1 MAFYRQ
7 PNWAKTLQKV
17 EPFGAFTR
25 LFVRCKYVTGR
36 AGRPQKLQIWAI
48 TKRQANSPK
57 TWNAVNKSNYQIL
70 LFITRFNRKR
80 PESKNVHWK
89 EEMPKK
95 WSFGQTIWMI
105 LGSTCP
111 SVKFIMKIDHSHH
124 NRCAWWW
131 KMSTMLKLMH
141 WLCGCESLRMQCEI
155 IG

>member
-48 TKRQANSPK
+48 TKKQANSPK
-57 TWNAVNKSNYQIL
+57 TWNAVNKSNYQIYCL
-70 LFITRFNRKR
+70 LPVSTEKGPNQRMSIGKKR
-80 PESKNVHWK
+80 CLKSEVLVKPIG
-89 EEMPKK
+89 
-95 WSFGQTIWMI
+95 WSQVR
-105 LGSTCP
+105 LP
-111 SVKFIMKIDHSHH
+111 SVKFIMKIDYSHH

-131 KMSTMLKLMH
+131 KMCTMLKLMH

>member
-57 TWNAVNKSNYQIL
+57 TWNAVNKSNYQIYCL
-70 LFITRFNRKR
+70 LPVSTEKGLNQRMSIGKF
-80 PESKNVHWK
+80 W
-89 EEMPKK
+89 
-95 WSFGQTIWMI
+95 WTIWMI
-105 LGSTCP
+105 PGSTCP
-111 SVKFIMKIDHSHH
+111 SVKFIMKINHSHH

-131 KMSTMLKLMH
+131 KMCTMLTLMH
-141 WLCGCESLRMQCEI
+141 CVAVSLWECSVK
-155 IG
+155 